1 VTPEKADMSGLS
13 KLPKLLGEEASERF
27 FSVMDFLDPYH
38 KKDVLE
44 PHWYTMVIG
53 VAPTFHRLGYGKSL
67 MEPVIN
73 KARVLKTPIYL
84 ETAEPSNIQFYTK
97 LGFKIVRE
105 LTEPKSGLMLWTFR
119 ADY

>member
-1 VTPEKADMSGLS
+1 
-13 KLPKLLGEEASERF
+13 
-27 FSVMDFLDPYH
+27 
-38 KKDVLE
+38 
-44 PHWYTMVIG
+44 
-53 VAPTFHRLGYGKSL
+53 

-105 LTEPKSGLMLWTFR
+105 LTEPKSGLMLWTLR